1 MKILSLTRGVHA
13 DETGWSFK
21 IDFEDEMT
29 PVSEYRTNKNYEGLY
44 VWQNSDQSWSQTKGN
59 GQFSLSEDEQ
69 TAKKQIVGHFSR
81 Q

>member
-29 PVSEYRTNKNYEGLY
+29 PVSEYRTNKNYEGLF
-44 VWQNSDQSWSQTKGN
+44 VWQDSTQSWSQAKGN
-59 GQFSLSEDEQ
+59 GQFSLSENEP
-69 TAKKQIVGHFSR
+69 TAKKQIVGHFSKR
-81 Q
+81 